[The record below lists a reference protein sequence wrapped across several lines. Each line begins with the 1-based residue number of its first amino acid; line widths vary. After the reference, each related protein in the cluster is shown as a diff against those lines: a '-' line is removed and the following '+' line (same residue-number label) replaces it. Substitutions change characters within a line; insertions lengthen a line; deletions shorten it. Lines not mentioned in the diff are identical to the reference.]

1 MFVTF
6 SVAGISLTAQEG
18 RHHGDN
24 CEWDPETFEVVCED
38 PPPPPP
44 PPTDTPTDTPTP
56 TNTPTPTESPTP
68 TRTPTPTPT
77 ATNTPTPT
85 PTLTP
90 VPQPIRPRG
99 WVRAGSSS
107 IDVDESTLIQAG
119 WTPASL
125 DTTWHIGNT
134 RVLWRSSQCSNTAGR
149 SPPEDDPNNEGS
161 GSLRVYGCQGGS
173 SVVQL
178 KVRNTGQVLGVVTIT
193 VNCVTNCGGDPPPGG
208 GNPPPPQPTG
218 WIEAS
223 PSKIVVGQ
231 TTTITAGW
239 SNLDQ
244 DPNIVPISTSLA
256 PSCGG
261 ATGKSIIGPQQTQV
275 MTGCSA
281 GTIAVT
287 LRNAA
292 NNKILASVTVKV
304 YPKPLITSHSRI
316 GYKYFKIGWLAKSDF
331 TTFHV
336 EWRHHGTTVPFV
348 RLPGQAS
355 ETSRARAEINAQST
369 GASIRAL
376 PYSSRDAEMQIVAVT
391 TSGLEATS
399 RPYRVPR
406 GEQPHALGHLPDHRM
421 NYSMSGLAT
430 SGDLLAGWIRAVAPS
445 VARIWA
451 AAVPG
456 VEACQNDCP
465 GDSGNKDGET
475 VTLQIDG
482 CRSVDRACYKGD
494 TKKSV
499 NWTIDGPGF
508 MALNRQPRSPGLI
521 SIWTDVQAQDG
532 EKVYPNGDPTVPDSL
547 QHTYAWVKATVVHE
561 FGHMFGL
568 AHPVD
573 PSTYTGVMDGYD
585 ILGKKT
591 ATLRTDDL
599 NAIRAIY
606 KTHIRNEGW

>member
-1 MFVTF
+1 M
-6 SVAGISLTAQEG
+6 
-18 RHHGDN
+18 
-24 CEWDPETFEVVCED
+24 
-38 PPPPPP
+38 
-44 PPTDTPTDTPTP
+44 
-56 TNTPTPTESPTP
+56 
-68 TRTPTPTPT
+68 
-77 ATNTPTPT
+77 
-85 PTLTP
+85 
-90 VPQPIRPRG
+90 
-99 WVRAGSSS
+99 RAGSSS
-107 IDVDESTLIQAG
+107 IDVDESTLIQGG

-134 RVLWRSSQCSNTAGR
+134 RVLWRSSACSNTAGR

-161 GSLRVYGCQGGS
+161 GNLRVYGCQAGS

-178 KVRNTGQVLGVVTIT
+178 KVRNTGHVLGVVTIT

-239 SNLDQ
+239 SNVDQ
-244 DPNIVPISTSLA
+244 DPSIVPSSTSLA
-256 PSCGG
+256 PSCSG
-261 ATGKSIIGPQQTQV
+261 ATGKSIVGPQQTQV
-275 MTGCSA
+275 MTGCSGA
-281 GTIAVT
+281 TVAVT
-287 LRNAA
+287 LRDSGT
-292 NNKILASVTVKV
+292 NKILASVTVKV

-568 AHPVD
+568 AHPRRPVD
-573 PSTYTGVMDGYD
+573 GILESWMATISWAKRPRLSGRTTSTPSGQSTRRTFGMMAGDMRMNMNGLWTV
-585 ILGKKT
+585 IVVLGALLVACVQEAPVAPAAASEPTPEQQEEQKADEGPIA
-591 ATLRTDDL
+591 ATEAPSQETVSTPAPPGPPGHPKVHSVFPRVG
-599 NAIRAIY
+599 RALY
-606 KTHIRNEGW
+606 RRYRS

>member
-1 MFVTF
+1 M
-6 SVAGISLTAQEG
+6 
-18 RHHGDN
+18 
-24 CEWDPETFEVVCED
+24 
-38 PPPPPP
+38 
-44 PPTDTPTDTPTP
+44 
-56 TNTPTPTESPTP
+56 
-68 TRTPTPTPT
+68 
-77 ATNTPTPT
+77 
-85 PTLTP
+85 
-90 VPQPIRPRG
+90 
-99 WVRAGSSS
+99 
-107 IDVDESTLIQAG
+107 IQAG

-134 RVLWRSSQCSNTAGR
+134 RVLWRSSACSNTAGR
-149 SPPEDDPNNEGS
+149 SPPEDDNEGTA
-161 GSLRVYGCQGGS
+161 SLRVYGCQGGS

-244 DPNIVPISTSLA
+244 DPNIVPSSTSLA

-369 GASIRAL
+369 GAAIRGIIHKANYDIEL
-376 PYSSRDAEMQIVAVT
+376 QLVAVT
-391 TSGLEATS
+391 ASGLQATS
-399 RPYRVPR
+399 PAFTVSR
-406 GEQPHALGHLPDHRM
+406 GPKPVAVGHLPDHTMR
-421 NYSMSGLAT
+421 YDLAT
-430 SGDLLAGWIRAVAPS
+430 LPTVTPHSLLVSWLKAKVPSYATTWVNS
-445 VARIWA
+445 VAA
-451 AAVPG
+451 TTTLY
-456 VEACQNDCP
+456 ACGRDC
-465 GDSGNKDGET
+465 SGNKDDET
-475 VTLQIDG
+475 VEVKLDAG
-482 CRSVDRACYKGD
+482 CRSYHNACVFRTRTSADDETVEMVPAHVRDRPSVDTRINFDRTMSFQTRPSSDNATYIWTSVKGLDGKRFGPADNFIEFVWIDRA
-494 TKKSV
+494 
-499 NWTIDGPGF
+499 
-508 MALNRQPRSPGLI
+508 
-521 SIWTDVQAQDG
+521 
-532 EKVYPNGDPTVPDSL
+532 
-547 QHTYAWVKATVVHE
+547 VVHE
-561 FGHMFGL
+561 LGHTFGL
-568 AHPVD
+568 RD
-573 PSTYTGVMDGYD
+573 RNLEEDYDGIMDGFD
-585 ILGKKT
+585 FKKD
-591 ATLRTDDL
+591 AEIKDHDKDAL
-599 NAIRAIY
+599 IAIY
-606 KTHIRNEGW
+606 ETHIVNEGW